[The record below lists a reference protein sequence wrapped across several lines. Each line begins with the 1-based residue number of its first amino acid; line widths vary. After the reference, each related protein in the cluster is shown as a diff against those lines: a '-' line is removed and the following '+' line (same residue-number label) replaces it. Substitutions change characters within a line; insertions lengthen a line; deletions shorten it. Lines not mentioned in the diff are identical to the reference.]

1 LWDYFG
7 IVHSA
12 KATRVI
18 DKNISMDKIPV
29 WFEGARM
36 NYAENLL
43 RYGDDDKVAMY
54 FTTERK
60 DEIGKRW
67 V

>member
-1 LWDYFG
+1 
-7 IVHSA
+7 
-12 KATRVI
+12 
-18 DKNISMDKIPV
+18 MDKIPV
-29 WFEGARM
+29 WFEGARI

-60 DEIGKRW
+60 DEIGKRC
-67 V
+67 VSVA